1 MIAAEGQEISK
12 GNFGDFNF
20 PKKKKKKKKSIF
32 LISTLATKKWLH
44 WKING
49 DFLH

>member
-20 PKKKKKKKKSIF
+20 PKKEEKKKKI
-32 LISTLATKKWLH
+32 
-44 WKING
+44 
-49 DFLH
+49 DFPNFYPSH